1 MSRPIRILVTTL
13 AACAGLVRLTV
24 GMPAAP
30 ADEGRLA
37 FNNSCRTCH
46 SLKAGDNRLGP
57 SLHGIIGAKAGQS
70 AGYAYS
76 QSLRQSGVTWDE
88 ATLERWIENPEAVI
102 PNNNMK
108 PYNGLADAAVRKKIV
123 EFLKKNNDAS

>member
-1 MSRPIRILVTTL
+1 MSRPIRIVLTTL
-13 AACAGLVRLTV
+13 AACAGLLGFTV
-24 GMPAAP
+24 EMPAAP
-30 ADEGRLA
+30 ADEGRVA

-46 SLKAGDNRLGP
+46 SLKADDNRLGP

-70 AGYAYS
+70 TGYAYS
-76 QSLRQSGVTWDE
+76 QSLRQSGVTWNE

-108 PYNGLADAAVRKKIV
+108 PYSGLADAAVRKKIV
-123 EFLKKNNDAS
+123 DFLKRNNDAS

>member
-1 MSRPIRILVTTL
+1 MSRPIRIVVTTL
-13 AACAGLVRLTV
+13 AACASLLRLTV
-24 GMPAAP
+24 GMPATP
-30 ADEGRLA
+30 ADEGRVA

-70 AGYAYS
+70 TGYAYS
-76 QSLRQSGVTWDE
+76 QSLRQSGVTWNE

-108 PYNGLADAAVRKKIV
+108 PYSGLADAAVRKKIV
-123 EFLKKNNDAS
+123 DFLKNNNDPS